1 MNTDLNLMWLIF
13 AHYIGDWG
21 LQNPWVAENKG
32 KVWIVMVSHCIVW
45 TGCICFCLQ
54 WLGIFATWKVL
65 FLLIGHIITDEL
77 KCHLPVDPMGWML
90 YLDQTIHITQ
100 CLVVAIY

>member
-1 MNTDLNLMWLIF
+1 MDVLWIIF

-32 KVWIVMVSHCIVW
+32 KYWIVMVSHCIVW

-54 WLGIFATWKVL
+54 WLGIFATWKVF
-65 FLLIGHIITDEL
+65 FLVLGHILADEI
-77 KCHLPVDPMGWML
+77 KCHWPSEIKEWHVFVDQVFHL
-90 YLDQTIHITQ
+90 IQ
-100 CLVVAIY
+100 CGVVVA